1 MQCVTWH
8 ASDNGG
14 GKVGPDLTSVGGAMP
29 AEALLESLLNPSS
42 SIKQGYETVI
52 VTRNSGSIVS
62 GTMQRTTGDAILI
75 RDQVGKVI
83 SIPNDDI
90 ESVDTSPIS
99 LMPQGL
105 TSTLRRDELVNLLRY
120 LTTLGKADQKIK

>member
-1 MQCVTWH
+1 
-8 ASDNGG
+8 
-14 GKVGPDLTSVGGAMP
+14 MP

-120 LTTLGKADQKIK
+120 LTTLGKPDQKIK